1 MTLPLLLERGRHYVE
16 VKNCHMVYPDG
27 NGYCPDSVSVRASRH
42 VTELAELVAQGH
54 KAIALFIVQRGDL
67 VGKVRPSGHHDP
79 AFAAACRAAAAGG
92 VTFRAVL
99 VTCSC
104 EGFTVSHEVEVDLAE
119 YDTTAVAGAWTALR

>member
-1 MTLPLLLERGRHYVE
+1 MTLPLLLERGRGGHYVE

-54 KAIALFIVQRGDL
+54 KA
-67 VGKVRPSGHHDP
+67 RPSGHHDP

-119 YDTTAVAGAWTALR
+119 YDTTAVAGAWTGRALR